1 MAGVCHLLNL
11 PGELRN
17 NIYDCIHLNKGIEV
31 IKDRTRL
38 HLLGYTCRQLHLEI
52 TSHTAAHA
60 TLDAAIDVRTW
71 VFDFDFSDIAKWLD
85 QHPCVGSDLEPRFL
99 KLHLVTRPSTSL
111 AGLPLEGDKNDDY
124 EIHLP
129 ISERRLCLLE
139 RNMETWKVGRWN
151 AENFKKDNEDSM
163 PDPGLPRYLDLHHR
177 STKCQY
183 IVRFTMKLLESER
196 YHLCWPKPRKQTA
209 EMPASFQKRFKQPGH
224 DYIARIKLHVFQRYR
239 YSCQAEH
246 DFDDCNVVLWRC
258 IYGARMTCACV
269 PDPLK
274 GYCERHKLYDRNLLI
289 SLKCEEV
296 RCVQDADWLERMQRD
311 SMSEGYKGS
320 RFGRRKREAQDDT
333 RDERKKRSIDVAGM
347 SIEGQWRA
355 KVAEEPK
362 WNDARDID
370 ILSDGLTSMELA
382 TADAE
387 D

>member
-1 MAGVCHLLNL
+1 MAGLCHLLNL

-17 NIYDCIHLNKGIEV
+17 NIYDCIHLNEGIEV
-31 IKDRTRL
+31 IKDRTRP
-38 HLLGYTCRQLHLEI
+38 HPLGYTCRQLHLEI

-85 QHPCVGSDLEPRFL
+85 QHPCVDSDLEPRFL

-183 IVRFTMKLLESER
+183 IVRFTMKLLEPER

-209 EMPASFQKRFKQPGH
+209 EMPASFQERFKQPGH
-224 DYIARIKLHVFQRYR
+224 DYIARIKRYVFQRYR
-239 YSCQAEH
+239 YPVQAER
-246 DFDDCNVVLWRC
+246 DFDDCNVVLWSENV
-258 IYGARMTCACV
+258 YARQ
-269 PDPLK
+269 
-274 GYCERHKLYDRNLLI
+274 YSEERHKLYDRNLLV
-289 SLKCEEV
+289 SLKCAEV
-296 RCVQDADWLERMQRD
+296 RSMQDADWLERIRWE
-311 SMSEGYKGS
+311 SMEDCFKGV
-320 RFGRRKREAQDDT
+320 RNPRRKREAEDDT
-333 RDERKKRSIDVAGM
+333 RDERKKRAIDVAGM
-347 SIEGQWRA
+347 GIEKQWRA
-355 KVAEEPK
+355 EVAETPQ
-362 WNDARDID
+362 WDDAMDID
-370 ILSDGLTSMELA
+370 VLTDGLTSIELEKA
-382 TADAE
+382 AAE